1 MFFIYI
7 FKIQNLN
14 QVIRT
19 SQGLD
24 PSIDSQHC
32 VFVFPSSWTRR
43 RSLNKFPMNFH
54 SSIYQVDWM
63 SRGDL
68 GKGGTIV
75 VLGLTSERFMRTTR
89 WKHESD
95 LRDRVRERQREMFL
109 FSWRFKAGNI
119 CAINIWSGFAGSS
132 LSSFVCLHLSK
143 DLLRFPLYFQQQHY
157 KCNQSSFST

>member
-75 VLGLTSERFMRTTR
+75 VLGLTSEKFMKTTR
-89 WKHESD
+89 
-95 LRDRVRERQREMFL
+95 
-109 FSWRFKAGNI
+109 
-119 CAINIWSGFAGSS
+119 
-132 LSSFVCLHLSK
+132 
-143 DLLRFPLYFQQQHY
+143 
-157 KCNQSSFST
+157 